1 MKTIFLPITIPKKIY
16 QLCIEQTVEYEYD
29 SQRFEYALTRDEAI
43 KLKEKIIFDNRR
55 NGNWIPNITSL
66 TIDINEC
73 DTKDILDEI
82 TIEQFEQLFDI
93 KFNIGD

>member
-1 MKTIFLPITIPKKIY
+1 MKTIFLPIHIPKKIY

-29 SQRFEYALTRDEAI
+29 SQRYEYALTRDEAI